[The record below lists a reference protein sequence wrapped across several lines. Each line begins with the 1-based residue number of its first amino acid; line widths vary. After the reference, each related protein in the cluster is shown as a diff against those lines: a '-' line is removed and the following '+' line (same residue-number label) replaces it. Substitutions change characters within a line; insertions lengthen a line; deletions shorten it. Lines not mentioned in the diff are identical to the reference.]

1 MNSPTA
7 YSRRIADLALLAT
20 LLGLAA
26 ILTLAMGF
34 QYIAG
39 ELPCPL
45 CLLQRV
51 AMFGICFGIVHH
63 VRLGYDVR
71 NIGLGLVWSL
81 VLLIVS
87 ARQVLLN
94 IVARPGH
101 AYPGSAVFGLHMPV
115 WSVVIALALLLLF
128 AAMLALLDSKQM
140 SVTPPSPALDRI
152 GSAIG
157 FYVVVLCA
165 INLISVVV
173 QCGLGACHTT
183 GYKLLG

>member
-1 MNSPTA
+1 MSAPTR
-7 YSRRIADLALLAT
+7 YPPRVADLALLAT
-20 LLGLAA
+20 LIGLAA
-26 ILTLAMGF
+26 ILTVAMGF

-71 NIGLGLVWSL
+71 NIGIGLVWSL

-94 IVARPGH
+94 IVARHGH
-101 AYPGSAVFGLHMPV
+101 AYPGSAIFGLHMPV
-115 WSVVIALALLLLF
+115 WSVVIAVAILLLL
-128 AAMLALLDSKQM
+128 AAMLALFDNKQLSAM
-140 SVTPPSPALDRI
+140 PPSPVLKRI
-152 GSAIG
+152 GSAAG

-165 INLISVVV
+165 INLISVVI